1 MALYDKK
8 TEAFFGNSVYV
19 NAEWNEKEEDK
30 WKFNVSSK
38 ADTNGIVFTSS
49 DQSLIN
55 QDQVKIVFELIME
68 VKN

>member
-49 DQSLIN
+49 D
-55 QDQVKIVFELIME
+55 
-68 VKN
+68 